1 MTTVVYYG
9 IVYKSGMERVGRP
22 ALLSLF
28 GCFHH
33 GCQERNVP
41 IWPTDTLAPEGLRPS
56 AALLAEPLARQLGLR
71 IWDVRFVKEGAD
83 WYLRVFIDRDGGV
96 SIDDCVDLTRLLSP
110 ALDEADPID
119 QSYCLEV
126 SSPGVERELTR
137 PEHFEAYRGRAVT
150 VRLIRPRDG
159 QRDFTG
165 RRLRARI
172 RSGWRCRRGKRLP
185 SPKKRFLRS
194 ARWTSMRMTTMN
206 RTCPA
211 V

>member
-1 MTTVVYYG
+1 MANRHTG
-9 IVYKSGMERVGRP
+9 PGG
-22 ALLSLF
+22 
-28 GCFHH
+28 
-33 GCQERNVP
+33 
-41 IWPTDTLAPEGLRPS
+41 
-56 AALLAEPLARQLGLR
+56 AAAVCRTLAEPLARQLGLR

-150 VRLIRPRDG
+150 VRLIRPR
-159 QRDFTG
+159 TG
-165 RRLRARI
+165 GGILPAGCLRARI